1 MTARWTI
8 PVFSGY
14 GLELEYMIVDRES
27 LAVRPIADQL
37 LRAFAG
43 HDAANVTRGTLGWSN
58 ELVRHVVEIKNIA
71 PTLALDAL
79 RERFQDEIRDA
90 NRLLGTVNARLMPTA
105 MHPWMDPVNET
116 VLWEDPGEIYR
127 TYDRIYDCRGHGWAN
142 LQSMHVNL
150 PFADDTQFARLHAAV
165 RLVLPLLPALAAS
178 SPIADGIPTG
188 LLDYRLEAYRSI
200 CSLTP
205 RVVGRVIPD
214 TVGTRQEYEARI
226 LAPMYE
232 EIAPHD
238 AAGVLRHE
246 WLNSRGAIPRFDRDA
261 IEIRLVDV
269 QECPFVDVAIAAAI
283 VAVVQSLYSG
293 QTAALAD
300 QQAIR
305 TDRLSHLLLATI
317 RDADEAI
324 VDDVAYLRVL
334 GLSGSKCNLRDAWRA
349 LIEACPGSAPVWWHA
364 PIETILR
371 RGPLA
376 RRILHVVGEDTRRDH
391 LREIYGALCQ
401 CLEDG
406 RMFE

>member
-1 MTARWTI
+1 MR
-8 PVFSGY
+8 
-14 GLELEYMIVDRES
+14 R
-27 LAVRPIADQL
+27 
-37 LRAFAG
+37 
-43 HDAANVTRGTLGWSN
+43 
-58 ELVRHVVEIKNIA
+58 
-71 PTLALDAL
+71 
-79 RERFQDEIRDA
+79 
-90 NRLLGTVNARLMPTA
+90 
-105 MHPWMDPVNET
+105 
-116 VLWEDPGEIYR
+116 
-127 TYDRIYDCRGHGWAN
+127 C
-142 LQSMHVNL
+142 
-150 PFADDTQFARLHAAV
+150 

-269 QECPFVDVAIAAAI
+269 QECPLVDVAIAAAI
-283 VAVVQSLYSG
+283 VAVVQSLYSE
-293 QTAALAD
+293 QAAALAD

-334 GLSGSKCNLRDAWRA
+334 GFERIKMQPPRRVARA
-349 LIEACPGSAPVWWHA
+349 DRGMRWLARAAWWHA

-391 LREIYGALCQ
+391 LREVYGALCQ

>member
-1 MTARWTI
+1 MLKDALYREVMGVFLRRDPANASAAGHMTARWTI
-8 PVFSGY
+8 PAFSGY
-14 GLELEYMIVDRES
+14 GIELEYMIVDRES

-43 HDAANVTRGTLGWSN
+43 HDAANVDAGTLGWSN

-71 PTLALDAL
+71 PTPRSTRCRA
-79 RERFQDEIRDA
+79 FPGRDA
-90 NRLLGTVNARLMPTA
+90 RRERLLGTRGRAPDADRDASVDGPGDGDGALGDR
-105 MHPWMDPVNET
+105 
-116 VLWEDPGEIYR
+116 GEIYR

-150 PFADDTQFARLHAAV
+150 PFADDTQFARLHAAI

-178 SPIADGIPTG
+178 SPIADGIRPGSSTIGSRPT
-188 LLDYRLEAYRSI
+188 ARSAA
-200 CSLTP
+200 LTP
-205 RVVGRVIPD
+205 RVVGR
-214 TVGTRQEYEARI
+214 RHSRHRRHARRI
-226 LAPMYE
+226 RSADPG
-232 EIAPHD
+232 ADVRGDRAARP
-238 AAGVLRHE
+238 AGVLRHE

-269 QECPFVDVAIAAAI
+269 QECPLADVAIAAAI
-283 VAVVQSLYSG
+283 VAVVESLYAE

-334 GLSGSKCNLRDAWRA
+334 GSSGTKCTAA
-349 LIEACPGSAPVWWHA
+349 
-364 PIETILR
+364 T
-371 RGPLA
+371 RGA
-376 RRILHVVGEDTRRDH
+376 R
-391 LREIYGALCQ
+391 
-401 CLEDG
+401 
-406 RMFE
+406 